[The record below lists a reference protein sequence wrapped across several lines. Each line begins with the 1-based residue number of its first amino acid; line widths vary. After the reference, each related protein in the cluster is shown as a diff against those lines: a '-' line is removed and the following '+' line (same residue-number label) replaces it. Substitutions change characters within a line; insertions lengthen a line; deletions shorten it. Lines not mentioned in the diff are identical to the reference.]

1 MIEEQGR
8 VVAVEPGAVWV
19 QTQRRSTCSG
29 CVAKNGCGQGLMER
43 LDVRERSGLVRAVSA
58 LQLQVGDA
66 VVLGIEER
74 VLLRGALLV
83 YLFPLLMMLI
93 AAAAAAQWSASEPWI
108 IAAGLGGF
116 VIAWGI
122 VRLRSRRVANDP
134 SLQPVVL
141 RAMLAGSPGM
151 Q

>member
-1 MIEEQGR
+1 
-8 VVAVEPGAVWV
+8 
-19 QTQRRSTCSG
+19 
-29 CVAKNGCGQGLMER
+29 MER
-43 LDVRERSGLVRAVSA
+43 LDVRERSGLIRAVSA

-141 RAMLAGSPGM
+141 RAMLAGSSGM